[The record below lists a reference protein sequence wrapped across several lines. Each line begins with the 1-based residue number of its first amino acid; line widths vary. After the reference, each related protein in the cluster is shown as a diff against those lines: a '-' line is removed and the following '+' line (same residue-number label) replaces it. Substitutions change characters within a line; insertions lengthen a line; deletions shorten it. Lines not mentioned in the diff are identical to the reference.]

1 MPWARSDGIAAPM
14 FAIIQSMLVAL
25 SVNAPVRRTTGW
37 LQRLV
42 TAAVF
47 ACAIASTSVAHPHV
61 WVIVDATVI
70 IEAGSFTGLR
80 YIWRFDKAYRDS
92 LLEQFD
98 TDKDGALS
106 DAELKAWLDLSV
118 KTLREQKLFTTA
130 RIGKQ
135 KLALAPPSA
144 AQVTRH
150 GDGLQLEFMATVTPP
165 VAITGRNLEID
176 IYDPTFFSGFDYA
189 SDRPVAVAATPAMI
203 CQATVALNP
212 EGEQQKVI
220 NAFMK
225 VFGRIDAKVPPAKT
239 LTVVCKD

>member
-1 MPWARSDGIAAPM
+1 MCVIKHCL
-14 FAIIQSMLVAL
+14 LVAL
-25 SVNAPVRRTTGW
+25 ITNAPFRRLTGV

-42 TAAVF
+42 TAALC
-47 ACAIASTSVAHPHV
+47 ASAIASPSVAHPHV
-61 WVIVDATVI
+61 WVIVDATVV

-80 YIWRFDKAYRDS
+80 YIWRFDKAYRDQ

-106 DAELKAWLDLSV
+106 DAELKTWLDLSV

-135 KLALAPPSA
+135 KLVLTAPSA
-144 AQVTRH
+144 ASVTRH
-150 GDGLQLEFMATVTPP
+150 GDGLQLEFIAKVTPP
-165 VAITGRNLEID
+165 VSIAGRTLEID

-189 SDRPVAVAATPAMI
+189 SDRPVAVAAIPAMS

-239 LTVVCKD
+239 LTVACKD